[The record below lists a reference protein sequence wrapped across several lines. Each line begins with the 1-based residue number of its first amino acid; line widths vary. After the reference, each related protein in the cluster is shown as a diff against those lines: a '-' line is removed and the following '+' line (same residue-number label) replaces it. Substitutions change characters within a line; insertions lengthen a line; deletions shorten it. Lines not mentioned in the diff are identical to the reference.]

1 MNKIKCLSV
10 EVYKFPLGDC
20 TNNGVSGKY
29 GKLLIP
35 CDDGNESVDLDNPP
49 ENFCVIEKRVL
60 WGDKHYYIVPY
71 ALKQSGKWTMMGGN
85 FAYTSD
91 SRFKECT
98 ESWQPLPIHDRVE
111 G

>member
-10 EVYKFPLGDC
+10 NVYKFPLGDC
-20 TNNGVSGKY
+20 TNGGVSGKFST
-29 GKLLIP
+29 LLIP
-35 CDDGNESVDLDNPP
+35 CDDGNETVDLDNPP
-49 ENFCVIEKRVL
+49 ENFCIVEKRIL

-71 ALKQSGKWTMMGGN
+71 ALKQSKRWTMMGGN
-85 FAYTSD
+85 FAFTPD
-91 SRFKECT
+91 SRFKECA

>member
-10 EVYKFPLGDC
+10 DVYKFPLGDC
-20 TNNGVSGKY
+20 TNGGVSGKY

-35 CDDGNESVDLDNPP
+35 CDDGNETVDLDNPP
-49 ENFCVIEKRVL
+49 ENFCVIEKRIL
-60 WGDKHYYIVPY
+60 WGEKHYYIVPY
-71 ALKQSGKWTMMGGN
+71 ALKQSGKRVMMGGN
-85 FAYTSD
+85 FAFTSH
-91 SRFKECT
+91 SCFKECA